1 MPYCLDN
8 NQTFESQKEIVIKTI
23 VPSLMKTLDLDTYP
37 IGEGVV
43 YEMLHQ
49 RHRHKRN
56 DLRNKSKPEGEKYH
70 SKAIEHHHRLQYG
83 CGIPYWLAVHSYL

>member
-23 VPSLMKTLDLDTYP
+23 VPSLMKTLDLDIYP
-37 IGEGVV
+37 IGKGVM

-49 RHRHKRN
+49 RHRHKRD
-56 DLRNKSKPEGEKYH
+56 DLRNKSKPEGEKKREAERKH
-70 SKAIEHHHRLQYG
+70 KNSRRLEVD
-83 CGIPYWLAVHSYL
+83 INMI